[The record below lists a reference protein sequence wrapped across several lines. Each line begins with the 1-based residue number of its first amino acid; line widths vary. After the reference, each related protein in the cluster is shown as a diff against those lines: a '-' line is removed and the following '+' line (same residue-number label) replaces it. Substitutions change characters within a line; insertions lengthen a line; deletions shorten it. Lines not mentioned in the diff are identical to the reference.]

1 MSQRDIKSVVQLG
14 GNAVNKKEN
23 RMTRS
28 IQGLLL
34 LDMIVWIV
42 LGGMMLDKQALTAVD
57 SAIFQ
62 RYIGL
67 MMIGNA
73 LIFGVL
79 AFSYR
84 KPHFRNIT
92 VVWLMVNIVLT
103 FPDQFGLYDV
113 LTLMLDVLIV
123 VLILVQKKRY
133 PHN

>member
-1 MSQRDIKSVVQLG
+1 MNR
-14 GNAVNKKEN
+14 KKESMI
-23 RMTRS
+23 RL

-34 LDMIVWIV
+34 LNMVVWV
-42 LGGMMLDKQALTAVD
+42 ALGGLTLHKQAAAAADAASFRQT
-57 SAIFQ
+57 
-62 RYIGL
+62 IGL

-73 LIFGVL
+73 LIFGAL

-133 PHN
+133 PQN

>member
-1 MSQRDIKSVVQLG
+1 MNR
-14 GNAVNKKEN
+14 KKEN
-23 RMTRS
+23 MMHL

-34 LDMIVWIV
+34 LNMIVWV
-42 LGGMMLDKQALTAVD
+42 ALGGLTLHKQAAAAADAV
-57 SAIFQ
+57 SFQ
-62 RYIGL
+62 QTIGL

-103 FPDQFGLYDV
+103 FSDQFGLYDV
-113 LTLMLDVLIV
+113 LTLMLDVLIM

-133 PHN
+133 PHG

>member
-133 PHN
+133 PQN

>member
-1 MSQRDIKSVVQLG
+1 
-14 GNAVNKKEN
+14 VNKKEN

-133 PHN
+133 PQN